1 MAHPDGKN
9 PKSNEPP
16 SLTVGAPTFVPRAR
30 SDSRIDPFPGE
41 FQVVGLLGEGAYSK
55 VWLAEDLNLGR
66 KVALKALKVATRDE
80 VGTRIRQAL
89 QRNAHLLARLHHP
102 NVVQVYAWRSIG
114 DECFLVM
121 QYVSGGSLADRVR
134 TSGPMALPQ
143 ALACIADVGDGL
155 REVHACGI
163 VHRDIKPENIL
174 WDPDKCRVLLTDF
187 GVSGHLANAKTVAG
201 TPAYMAPEAFQGK
214 ASAASDVYSLSVS
227 LFYLLTGDLPFPAET
242 WDGLMGMIAE
252 GLPEDEARLKP
263 FPADVQELLRSGLS
277 VAPESRIGLDE
288 FVDRLREILGACGGG
303 APLSASTAAGA
314 TRTSPF
320 RSRQTADF
328 APRRRRSLM
337 WLGGL
342 VLATMLVAI
351 TIPSWRSPSTP
362 PSPEAWV
369 PEGFRAAPEAKM
381 VSIGAQRLPSRIL
394 CIRHGL
400 NVPFVLVAKNRPED
414 PDTFYIM
421 ENKVW
426 NGLYRAFVESSS
438 GSVSGS
444 QWKEGPPAAVGAD
457 GADREHLPAM
467 NVSCDE
473 AFQFAAWLG
482 GRLPSI
488 AQWEKAAGRFED
500 QGGLGP
506 FQGSWNPQQPGRI
519 AVGRRGQGPM
529 AVGMAT
535 ADVSA
540 FGCRDMAGNGLEW
553 TRTSKDAAI
562 TLPLK
567 ARDESVGVLL
577 RGRSYVRSEPLYFR
591 DLEDPLLNEAAFY
604 YQRDPFIGFRVV
616 FDQFPP

>member
-89 QRNAHLLARLHHP
+89 QRDAHLLARLHHP

-351 TIPSWRSPSTP
+351 TIPSWRSPSTS
-362 PSPEAWV
+362 PSPESVGSRRLSSCAGSQNGIDRCATSSQPDSLHPAWPERAVCPGSEESAGGSGHILHHGEQGLERPV
-369 PEGFRAAPEAKM
+369 PG
-381 VSIGAQRLPSRIL
+381 VCRIL
-394 CIRHGL
+394 
-400 NVPFVLVAKNRPED
+400 
-414 PDTFYIM
+414 
-421 ENKVW
+421 
-426 NGLYRAFVESSS
+426 
-438 GSVSGS
+438 
-444 QWKEGPPAAVGAD
+444 
-457 GADREHLPAM
+457 
-467 NVSCDE
+467 
-473 AFQFAAWLG
+473 
-482 GRLPSI
+482 
-488 AQWEKAAGRFED
+488 
-500 QGGLGP
+500 
-506 FQGSWNPQQPGRI
+506 
-519 AVGRRGQGPM
+519 
-529 AVGMAT
+529 
-535 ADVSA
+535 
-540 FGCRDMAGNGLEW
+540 
-553 TRTSKDAAI
+553 
-562 TLPLK
+562 
-567 ARDESVGVLL
+567 
-577 RGRSYVRSEPLYFR
+577 
-591 DLEDPLLNEAAFY
+591 
-604 YQRDPFIGFRVV
+604 FRVCERIPV
-616 FDQFPP
+616 ERGPARCRWSGWGRPGALARHERKLR